1 MKKIIGFMILTLRIP
16 ICSFTSITIVI
27 SVIFFM
33 NTSSLA
39 QEDGD
44 PVSIGTYR
52 KLNSK
57 ILNEDRTLLV
67 NLPRRYNE
75 PTIRYSVLYI
85 L

>member
-1 MKKIIGFMILTLRIP
+1 
-16 ICSFTSITIVI
+16 
-27 SVIFFM
+27 M